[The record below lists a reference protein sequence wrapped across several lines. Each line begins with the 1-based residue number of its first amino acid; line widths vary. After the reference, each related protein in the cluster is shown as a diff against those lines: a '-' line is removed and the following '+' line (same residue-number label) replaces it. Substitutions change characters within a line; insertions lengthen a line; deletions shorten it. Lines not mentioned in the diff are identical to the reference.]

1 MLSRKFVKVM
11 LVVLALVVIF
21 TGTMVQRWYDYV
33 TAAKSPYDE
42 VGIDLNISMPPF
54 MRKWG
59 CYQLQK
65 RFGDSLPP
73 HGCQAGDGS
82 RNWM

>member
-1 MLSRKFVKVM
+1 MASRKFKIVI
-11 LVVLALVVIF
+11 VVLAIVAAF
-21 TGTMVQRWYDYV
+21 MGRMGHRWYDYV

-42 VGIDLNISMPPF
+42 VGIDLNIRMPLF
-54 MRKWG
+54 LRKWG

-73 HGCQAGDGS
+73 HGCQSGDGS